1 MATRPDPKALA
12 AALGPPEGGAADA
25 GGAPMDD
32 ATASAQEV
40 LDAIKAD
47 DAGALASA
55 MRALVAC
62 CTNAG

>member
-1 MATRPDPKALA
+1 MATRPDPMALA
-12 AALGPPEGGAADA
+12 AALGPPKGSPA
-25 GGAPMDD
+25 GGDDAPMDD

-55 MRALVAC
+55 MRALVASVSD
-62 CTNAG
+62 AG

>member
-1 MATRPDPKALA
+1 MRPDPKSLA
-12 AALGPPEGGAADA
+12 DALGPPDSDKEEGEVE
-25 GGAPMDD
+25 DD

-55 MRALVAC
+55 MRALVASVSDV
-62 CTNAG
+62 